1 MKFRPGL
8 DVKGRE
14 GDLIEPSVDVLD
26 VGNLITRSP
35 PNKDHF
41 TLHQHWTWLS
51 SLLKLINI
59 SIYPPYCQIPKILC
73 YWREINISPSMFT
86 KIVSIINCRSPRGPL
101 SQADNLKF
109 LPQPISMILA
119 GPLTRLFN
127 LIKRRKCRQNKDKK
141 VPPFISYKSFAKKE
155 LER

>member
-1 MKFRPGL
+1 ML
-8 DVKGRE
+8 EGRE

-26 VGNLITRSP
+26 VGNWITRSP

-41 TLHQHWTWLS
+41 TLHQHWTSLS
-51 SLLKLINI
+51 SLLKSINI

-73 YWREINISPSMFT
+73 YLREINISPEPSIFT
-86 KIVSIINCRSPRGPL
+86 KIVSIINWTSPRGPL